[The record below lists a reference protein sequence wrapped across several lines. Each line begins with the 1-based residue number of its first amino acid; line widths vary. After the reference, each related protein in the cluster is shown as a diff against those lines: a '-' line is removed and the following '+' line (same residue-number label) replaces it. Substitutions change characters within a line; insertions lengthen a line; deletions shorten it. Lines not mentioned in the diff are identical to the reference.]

1 MKIQYTFECPDCHT
15 THRIDIDTDEML
27 KIPVKYLSDSELRR
41 AIGVERSR
49 IRSNHPEANAARL
62 SELMTEYTER
72 GGKTRERVAEI
83 KAFEALKN
91 GTIAECTPEE
101 IADAV
106 RRIKRKIS
114 NAGKV
119 NPPEDTTEFEK
130 AGKLLE
136 IEQAKRRVAAMMA
149 EIGIEG

>member
-1 MKIQYTFECPDCHT
+1 MKIQYTYECPDCRT
-15 THRIDIDTDEML
+15 VHRIDIDTDEML
-27 KIPVKYLSDSELRR
+27 KLPVKSLSDSELRR
-41 AIGVERSR
+41 AIGFERSR
-49 IRSNHPEANAARL
+49 IRSNHPEADSARL
-62 SELMTEYTER
+62 AELIAEYTER

-91 GTIAECTPEE
+91 GTLTECTPEE

-106 RRIKRKIS
+106 RRIKRKIA

-119 NPPEDTTEFEK
+119 NPSEDTTELEK
-130 AGKLLE
+130 AIKLLE
-136 IEQAKRRVAAMMA
+136 LEQAKRRVTAMMA

>member
-1 MKIQYTFECPDCHT
+1 MKIQYTYECPECHT
-15 THRIDIDTDEML
+15 THCIDIDTDEIL
-27 KIPVKYLSDSELRR
+27 KLPVKSLSGSELRR
-41 AIGVERSR
+41 AIGFERSR
-49 IRSNHPEANAARL
+49 IRSNHPEADPARL
-62 SELMTEYTER
+62 AELIAEYTKR

-91 GTIAECTPEE
+91 GTLTECTPEE

-106 RRIKRKIS
+106 RRIKRKIA

-130 AGKLLE
+130 AIKLLE
-136 IEQAKRRVAAMMA
+136 LEQAKRRVAAMMA

>member
-1 MKIQYTFECPDCHT
+1 MKIQYTYECPDCHT

-27 KIPVKYLSDSELRR
+27 KLPVKSLSDSELRR
-41 AIGVERSR
+41 AIGFERSR

-83 KAFEALKN
+83 KAFEALKT
-91 GTIAECTPEE
+91 GTLAECTPEE
-101 IADAV
+101 ISDAV
-106 RRIKRKIS
+106 RRIKRKIA

-119 NPPEDTTEFEK
+119 NPPEDAAELEK
-130 AGKLLE
+130 RLNFLSLTRQNGALL
-136 IEQAKRRVAAMMA
+136 Q
-149 EIGIEG
+149 